1 MCIFTIFFHKFL
13 LYSLNLIMVW
23 NILKYRAS
31 FYLVKMHLFDIKL
44 TILYTF
50 SNQRH
55 LKILICVI
63 NHIWAQKFMRG
74 PISIIGG
81 KDRQI
86 NRWGEDLNYRPP
98 WPFDNFVRVL
108 WKGRW
113 WVFFIWGVPWF
124 EVLWEEFKCSQ
135 FYTYFLMEDI

>member
-98 WPFDNFVRVL
+98 CHLAILLGFCEKGGDGFFLFGEFHDLRSFERSSNAHNFIHI
-108 WKGRW
+108 
-113 WVFFIWGVPWF
+113 F
-124 EVLWEEFKCSQ
+124 
-135 FYTYFLMEDI
+135 